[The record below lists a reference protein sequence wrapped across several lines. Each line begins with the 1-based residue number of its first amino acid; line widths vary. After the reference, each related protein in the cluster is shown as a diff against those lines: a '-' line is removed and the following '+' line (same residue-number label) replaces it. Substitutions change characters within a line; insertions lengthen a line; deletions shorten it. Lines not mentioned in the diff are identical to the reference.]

1 MATAAPLH
9 YDISGAG
16 DPVVFLHGFAT
27 DLHLWDDQVQVLAP
41 KYRVIRYDL
50 RGFGRSPASAEPYS
64 HAGDLKALLDQVG
77 LARVVL
83 VGLSLG
89 GGAAINFAIEY
100 PDAVCG
106 LVLVDSTLGGF
117 AWSPDF
123 THDQAAIRKAAIDSG
138 VEAARARWL
147 SLPIF
152 GPALRNPASADR
164 VRAQV
169 GGYSG
174 WHWLNPDPGRPF
186 TPPAIQ
192 RLAAITAP
200 TLVVLGE
207 RDTPDFHRIA
217 SILEHGIAGAKKVT
231 ISGAG
236 HMANVEAPE
245 KFNEILLEFLV
256 QRCSC

>member
-1 MATAAPLH
+1 MPPAPLH
-9 YDISGAG
+9 YEISGAG
-16 DPVVFLHGFAT
+16 DPIVLLHGFAT
-27 DLHLWDDQVQVLAP
+27 DLHLWDDQVQVLTP
-41 KYRVIRYDL
+41 KYRAIRYDL
-50 RGFGRSPASAEPYS
+50 RGFGKSAASAEPYS
-64 HAGDLKALLDQVG
+64 HAGDLKALLDQLGV
-77 LARVVL
+77 ARAVI

-89 GGAAINFAIEY
+89 GGAAINFAIEH
-100 PDAVCG
+100 PDAVRG

-117 AWSPDF
+117 AWSPSF
-123 THDQAAIRKAAIDSG
+123 TTDQAAIRKAAIDHG
-138 VEAARARWL
+138 VETARARWL
-147 SLPIF
+147 SLAIF
-152 GPALRNPASADR
+152 GPALQNPRCADR

-207 RDTPDFHRIA
+207 RDTPDFHAIA
-217 SILEHGIAGAKKVT
+217 STLERGITGARTAT
-231 ISGAG
+231 IPGAG

-245 KFNEILLEFLV
+245 VFNEILLEFLD
-256 QRCSC
+256 RLG

>member
-1 MATAAPLH
+1 MTTAASLH
-9 YDISGAG
+9 YESTGTG
-16 DPVVFLHGFAT
+16 DPVVLLHGFAG
-27 DLHLWDDQVQVLAP
+27 DLHLWDEQVQALSP

-50 RGFGRSPASAEPYS
+50 RGFGRSAASAEPYS
-64 HAGDLKALLDQVG
+64 HAGDLKTLLDHLG

-89 GGAAINFAIEY
+89 GGAAINFAIEHS
-100 PDAVCG
+100 DAVRG

-117 AWSPDF
+117 AWSPSF
-123 THDQAAIRKAAIDSG
+123 TIDQAAIRKAAIESG
-138 VEAARARWL
+138 VEAARALWL
-147 SLPIF
+147 SLAIF
-152 GPALRNPASADR
+152 GPALENTRSADR

-192 RLAAITAP
+192 RLGAITAP

-207 RDTPDFHRIA
+207 RDTPDFHAIA
-217 SILEHGIAGAKKVT
+217 STLERGIAGAKKVT
-231 ISGAG
+231 IPGAG
-236 HMANVEAPE
+236 HIANIEAPAT
-245 KFNEILLEFLV
+245 FNEILLEFLD
-256 QRCSC
+256 RLER

>member
-1 MATAAPLH
+1 MTVNLH

-16 DPVVFLHGFAT
+16 DPIVLLHGFAT

-50 RGFGRSPASAEPYS
+50 RGFGRSPAGAEPYS
-64 HAGDLKALLDQVG
+64 HAGDLKSIVDQLG
-77 LARVVL
+77 LSRVVL

-89 GGAAINFAIEY
+89 GGAAINFAIEH
-100 PDAVCG
+100 PDAVRA

-117 AWSPDF
+117 AWSQGF
-123 THDQAAIRKAAIDSG
+123 TTDQAAIRKAAIDTG
-138 VEAARARWL
+138 VDAARAKWL

-152 GPALRNPASADR
+152 GPALQNSTSADR

-169 GGYSG
+169 GSYSG

-192 RLAAITAP
+192 RLGAITAP
-200 TLVVLGE
+200 TLIVLGE
-207 RDTPDFHRIA
+207 RDTPDFHVIA
-217 SILEHGIAGAKKVT
+217 STLEQGIAGAKKVT
-231 ISGAG
+231 IPGAG
-236 HMANVEAPE
+236 HIANLEAPE
-245 KFNEILLEFLV
+245 KFNEILLGFLNTLA
-256 QRCSC
+256 

>member
-1 MATAAPLH
+1 MTTDAPLH
-9 YDISGAG
+9 CEISGDGA
-16 DPVVFLHGFAT
+16 PVVLLHGFAT
-27 DLHLWDDQVQVLAP
+27 DLHLWDDQIPVLAQT
-41 KYRVIRYDL
+41 YRVIRYDL
-50 RGFGRSPASAEPYS
+50 RGFGKSAASAEPYS
-64 HAGDLKALLDQVG
+64 HAGDLKALLDQLG
-77 LARVVL
+77 LARVVI

-89 GGAAINFAIEY
+89 GGAAINFAIEH
-100 PDAVCG
+100 PEAVRG

-117 AWSPDF
+117 AWSPSF
-123 THDQAAIRKAAIDSG
+123 TTDQAAIRKAAIDGG

-147 SLPIF
+147 SLAIF
-152 GPALRNPASADR
+152 GPALQNPRCADR

-174 WHWLNPDPGRPF
+174 WHWLNPDPGRAF

-207 RDTPDFHRIA
+207 RDTPDFHAIA
-217 SILEHGIAGAKKVT
+217 STLERGIAGAKKVT
-231 ISGAG
+231 IPGAG

-245 KFNEILLEFLV
+245 TFNDILLEFLS
-256 QRCSC
+256 RLGT